1 MSEWVHVIWV
11 SRNLLPTKPK
21 VSLCRFKGLGL
32 TICTFS
38 HGNVSSGL
46 GCTISSQVFSLEDS
60 MTNLCFVSLLP
71 CTPSQSLLAF
81 ILLWHQCGNGWDMW
95 MTSSRQMGRQRKCKY
110 TFYTNSVYRWKI
122 PLNMLQ
128 RVGLPEWGLWIPA
141 IKLVTGNWCYLCD
154 CISSLMENM
163 VLLCIF
169 SFGEY
174 LTVPSYPW
182 LGISPRV
189 LLPGEV
195 CLG

>member
-1 MSEWVHVIWV
+1 MWVLDLAVPSPPRCSLWRIPWPTFALSLCCLVHH
-11 SRNLLPTKPK
+11 RNLYWLLYCFGTS
-21 VSLCRFKGLGL
+21 VATAETCGW
-32 TICTFS
+32 CT
-38 HGNVSSGL
+38 
-46 GCTISSQVFSLEDS
+46 
-60 MTNLCFVSLLP
+60 
-71 CTPSQSLLAF
+71 
-81 ILLWHQCGNGWDMW
+81 
-95 MTSSRQMGRQRKCKY
+95 SRQMGRQCKCKY

-174 LTVPSYPW
+174 LTVPSYAW